1 MPDRY
6 LRDPDRALG
15 TAEWDELQIPV
26 GLAFF
31 LYRSEPGQLGCF
43 YPSPAGATECALD
56 LPAWQRLTAAH
67 PLLGQAEPDVEA
79 VLISQDEPAGIEYF
93 IVPVD
98 VCYELAGRMR
108 MLWRGFDG
116 GTEARQSIAEFL
128 AGVRKRAR
136 DAAAGPRAMAELVF
150 DCIGARA
157 ERFAVVPSFSLAL
170 RISETSG
177 QQVDAIALR
186 AQLRIEPFRRG
197 YSDAEADRL
206 HDLFG
211 ERQRWSDTLKPVQ
224 FAMIST
230 MVPGFTGSIEIDLP
244 VPFSYDLQI
253 ASTRYFSS
261 LDDGEIPLLL
271 LFSGTI
277 FGQADGR
284 LQVQQVPWSKET
296 TFRLPVSLWR
306 EAVDVH
312 FPDAAWITMSRH
324 TLDELI
330 RFKTR
335 HALPTWDATVAELL
349 AQAGREE
356 T

>member
-1 MPDRY
+1 
-6 LRDPDRALG
+6 
-15 TAEWDELQIPV
+15 
-26 GLAFF
+26 
-31 LYRSEPGQLGCF
+31 
-43 YPSPAGATECALD
+43 
-56 LPAWQRLTAAH
+56 
-67 PLLGQAEPDVEA
+67 
-79 VLISQDEPAGIEYF
+79 
-93 IVPVD
+93 
-98 VCYELAGRMR
+98 
-108 MLWRGFDG
+108 
-116 GTEARQSIAEFL
+116 
-128 AGVRKRAR
+128 
-136 DAAAGPRAMAELVF
+136 MAELVF
-150 DCIGARA
+150 DCIGAKA
-157 ERFAVVPSFSLAL
+157 ERYAVIPSFSLAL
-170 RISETSG
+170 RVSETTG

-206 HDLFG
+206 NDLFG
-211 ERQRWSDTLKPVQ
+211 ERQRWSDTLKPLQ

-230 MVPGFTGSIEIDLP
+230 MVPGFAGSIEIDLP

-261 LDDGEIPLLL
+261 LDDGAIPLLL

-277 FGQADGR
+277 FTQAGGR

-296 TFRLPVSLWR
+296 TFQLPVSLFR
-306 EAVDVH
+306 EAVDMH

-335 HALPTWDATVAELL
+335 HALPTWDATVAALL
-349 AQAGREE
+349 AQQSGREE